1 MCVPWRRP
9 EHTVYEGLEPR
20 PFLES
25 PMLPML
31 AILLASNA
39 FRDYKTVDAV
49 FSIPAPP
56 EGEVHAL
63 KWSDPDIP
71 FFADGD
77 GRIQKAS
84 SYSGDLR
91 VLGHRAGYPDPP
103 TVHDFRAESL
113 YLVGTCDADILQCQ
127 HARTRL
133 RCYNAFS

>member
-1 MCVPWRRP
+1 M
-9 EHTVYEGLEPR
+9 YEGLEPR

-39 FRDYKTVDAV
+39 FRDYKTVDGV
-49 FSIPAPP
+49 FSIPPPP
-56 EGEVHAL
+56 EGEVHVL
-63 KWSDPDIP
+63 EWSDPDIP

-91 VLGHRAGYPDPP
+91 ALGHRAGYPEPP

-113 YLVGTCDADILQCQ
+113 HLVGTCDADILQRQ

-133 RCYNAFS
+133 TCYKTSPIQKPNG